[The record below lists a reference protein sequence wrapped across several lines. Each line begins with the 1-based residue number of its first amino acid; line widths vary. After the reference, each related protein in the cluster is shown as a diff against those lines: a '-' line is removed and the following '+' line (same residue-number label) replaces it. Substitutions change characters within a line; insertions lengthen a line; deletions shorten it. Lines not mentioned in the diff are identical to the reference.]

1 MLKKE
6 SKTGSM
12 KAGEEPFYK
21 KLSFILISIAILC
34 VALIYGSD
42 FFMPIMCS
50 ILLATLLLPATK
62 FLVRKK
68 FPKVLSIILPLTLSI
83 VVGGGIIYLLS
94 AQILHFVDDLP
105 TLKERFNEVGLSFQ
119 KWFRESTDMTIRKQN
134 VYVKQAVDNLKE
146 KAPQIAGITVG
157 SITGI
162 ITYLFLVPIY
172 TFLFLYYRLLIKK
185 FLVNVFKNGSEDK
198 VREILTESTTIS
210 QQFITGLII
219 ETAIVFALNTTGF
232 LILGIKYAVFL
243 ALLAALLNLIPYV
256 GMLTAN
262 ILCMV
267 ITLVSSESSSD
278 VLWVGAIL
286 AVVQILDNNIM
297 MPLIV
302 GNKVRINALVTIIG
316 VLVGGMLCGIPGMFL
331 AIPTIAVIK
340 VICDKV
346 NELKPWGELL
356 GDGISNDTSPG
367 RKKRIPEKVV

>member
-1 MLKKE
+1 MT
-6 SKTGSM
+6 S
-12 KAGEEPFYK
+12 AQPFYQK
-21 KLSFILISIAILC
+21 FSFNLISIAILC
-34 VALIYGSD
+34 VALIYGGD
-42 FFMPIMCS
+42 LFMPLMCS
-50 ILLATLLLPATK
+50 ILLATLLLPITN
-62 FLVRKK
+62 FLIRKK
-68 FPKVLSIILPLTLSI
+68 FPKVLTIMLPILLAMLSVAGI
-83 VVGGGIIYLLS
+83 VYLLS
-94 AQILHFVDDLP
+94 AQIMHFVDDLP
-105 TLKERFNEVGLSFQ
+105 TLKERFHEVGLSFQ
-119 KWFRESTDMTIRKQN
+119 RWFRESTDMPIKKQN

-146 KAPQIAGITVG
+146 KAPQIAGVTVG

-162 ITYLFLVPIY
+162 LTYLFLLPIY
-172 TFLFLYYRLLIKK
+172 TFLILYYRSLIKK
-185 FLVNVFKNGSEDK
+185 FLVSVFKNGSEDK
-198 VREILTESTTIS
+198 VREVLTQSTTIS

-219 ETAIVFALNTTGF
+219 ETAIVFALNTVGF

-267 ITLVSSESSSD
+267 ITLVTSESSSD

-286 AVVQILDNNIM
+286 AVVQIVDNNIM

-316 VLVGGMLCGIPGMFL
+316 VLIGGMLCGIPGMFL

-346 NELKPWGELL
+346 DDLKPWGGLL
-356 GDGISNDTSPG
+356 GDGTDPDTRTNS
-367 RKKRIPEKVV
+367 KKRMPKKIV

>member
-1 MLKKE
+1 
-6 SKTGSM
+6 M
-12 KAGEEPFYK
+12 KIDEEPFYK
-21 KLSFILISIAILC
+21 KLSFNLISIAILC
-34 VALIYGSD
+34 VALIYGGD
-42 FFMPIMCS
+42 LLMPLMCS
-50 ILLATLLLPATK
+50 ILLATLLLPVTN

-68 FPKVLSIILPLTLSI
+68 VPKALSIILPLLLSI
-83 VVGGGIIYLLS
+83 VVGAGIIYLLS
-94 AQILHFVDDLP
+94 AQIMHFVEDLP
-105 TLKERFNEVGLSFQ
+105 TLKERFSEVGLSLQ

-146 KAPQIAGITVG
+146 KAPQIAGVTVG

-162 ITYLFLVPIY
+162 LTYLFLVPIY
-172 TFLFLYYRLLIKK
+172 TFLFLYYRSLIKK

-198 VREILTESTTIS
+198 VTEILTQSTTIS

-267 ITLVSSESSSD
+267 ITLVTSSNTTD
-278 VLWVGAIL
+278 AIWVGAIL
-286 AVVQILDNNIM
+286 AVVQILDNNVM

-316 VLVGGMLCGIPGMFL
+316 VLIGGMLCGIPGMFL

-346 NELKPWGELL
+346 TELKPWGDLL
-356 GDGISNDTSPG
+356 GDGIENDTSSG
-367 RKKRIPEKVV
+367 KKRKMAQKVV

>member
-1 MLKKE
+1 MN
-6 SKTGSM
+6 
-12 KAGEEPFYK
+12 ADAQPFYQK
-21 KLSFILISIAILC
+21 FSFNLISIALLC
-34 VALIYGSD
+34 VALIYGTD
-42 FFMPIMCS
+42 LFMPFLCS
-50 ILLATLLLPATK
+50 VLLATLLLPFTK
-62 FLVRKK
+62 FLARKK
-68 FPKVLSIILPLTLSI
+68 FPKVLSVMIPLLLSI
-83 VVGGGIIYLLS
+83 ALGAGIIYLLS
-94 AQILHFVDDLP
+94 AQIINFMDDLP
-105 TLKERFNEVGLSFQ
+105 ALKERFNEVGLSFQ
-119 KWFRESTDMTIRKQN
+119 KWFRESTDMTIKKQN

-146 KAPQIAGITVG
+146 KAPQIAGVTVG

-162 ITYLFLVPIY
+162 LTYLFLLPIY
-172 TFLFLYYRLLIKK
+172 TFLLLYYRVIIKK
-185 FLVNVFKNGSEDK
+185 FLVDVFKNGSEDK

-219 ETAIVFALNTTGF
+219 ETAIVFALNTVGF
-232 LILGIKYAVFL
+232 LVLGIKYAVFL

-262 ILCMV
+262 ILCMI
-267 ITLVSSESSSD
+267 ITLVTSDSTSD

-316 VLVGGMLCGIPGMFL
+316 VLIGGMLCGIPGMFL

-346 NELKPWGELL
+346 DELKPWGALL
-356 GDGISNDTSPG
+356 GDGITTEDSSK
-367 RKKRIPEKVV
+367 RKIPKRVV

>member
-1 MLKKE
+1 M
-6 SKTGSM
+6 KTD
-12 KAGEEPFYK
+12 EEPFYK
-21 KLSFILISIAILC
+21 KFSFNLISIAILC
-34 VALIYGSD
+34 VALIYGGD
-42 FFMPIMCS
+42 LLMPLMCS
-50 ILLATLLLPATK
+50 ILLATLLLPFTN

-68 FPKVLSIILPLTLSI
+68 VPKVLSIILPLLLSI
-83 VVGGGIIYLLS
+83 VVGAGIIYLLS
-94 AQILHFVDDLP
+94 AQIMHFVEDLP
-105 TLKERFNEVGLSFQ
+105 TLKERFSEVGLSLQ

-134 VYVKQAVDNLKE
+134 VYVQQAVDNLKE
-146 KAPQIAGITVG
+146 KAPQIAGVTVG

-162 ITYLFLVPIY
+162 LTYLFLVPIY
-172 TFLFLYYRLLIKK
+172 TFLFLYYRSLIKK
-185 FLVNVFKNGSEDK
+185 FLVSVFKNGSEDK
-198 VREILTESTTIS
+198 VTEILTQSTTIS

-219 ETAIVFALNTTGF
+219 ETAIVFSLNTAGF

-262 ILCMV
+262 ILCMI
-267 ITLVSSESSSD
+267 ITLVTSESTTD

-286 AVVQILDNNIM
+286 AVVQILDNNVM

-316 VLVGGMLCGIPGMFL
+316 VLIGGMLCGIPGMFL

-346 NELKPWGELL
+346 TELKPWGDLL
-356 GDGISNDTSPG
+356 GDGIKNDTSSG
-367 RKKRIPEKVV
+367 KKRKMAQKVV